1 MTKKLSLETKIRDA
15 AISLSKVNAAYKK
28 TSKQT
33 AEQLEVAERKV
44 DSAQKELWRVSE
56 RANEI
61 NRKLLEHRAAVLS
74 FSVRAMERKLPG
86 LGQTPGRA
94 TPDGL
99 PSPALSTI
107 TSASAS
113 SKPRFEGAH
122 LFAGH
127 ADAVSPQVPR
137 PPMSDGDIAALESKL
152 KAAIDGLA
160 IASKK
165 QADMGRELSML
176 RLEKEQIETSM
187 AMDLQSTE
195 ETIEALESE
204 ISGFREQEFQ
214 IQELLQEKGV
224 WEEAKAELGRKDAQI
239 VDLRAELE
247 DAEARSG
254 DTAEADA
261 QLRRL
266 REESRLELEQ
276 LRAELRDVMVQRD
289 VDGASWETEKSALEL
304 AHSDEIK
311 QLQEEMERIR
321 QEDDDAL
328 QNTEAQIHETF
339 EALKALVQTHG
350 VVLASRDSS
359 ILGLAS
365 SIGDHLVDLSARMA
379 GHARATEEWET
390 TRRKLQDDVQSG
402 LDKRQELVREIEQAR
417 NEREEARKEV
427 RLLESRLRVSDMY
440 VSLSH
445 SLIFT

>member
-276 LRAELRDVMVQRD
+276 VRAELRDVMVQRD